1 MRSTTLPE
9 MVGRE
14 VANDMGSGL
23 AGGGDRWYDS
33 RPVGSVSKLRR
44 TVAEFEPQLEEEV
57 VLLCQVLP
65 CWQGSSQLTLCLQ
78 VGGERKEER
87 REGSEGRG
95 GDIEGKGEGGREEGR
110 REREES
116 IIISGWEYGPAAEA
130 TDPPAG
136 WDCGGLCTAWKPF
149 AGHVGAPPRWPVCV
163 CKREGVFGN
172 VPDRDPGA
180 GGV

>member
-57 VLLCQVLP
+57 ALLCQVLP

-95 GDIEGKGEGGREEGR
+95 R
-110 REREES
+110 
-116 IIISGWEYGPAAEA
+116 
-130 TDPPAG
+130 
-136 WDCGGLCTAWKPF
+136 
-149 AGHVGAPPRWPVCV
+149 
-163 CKREGVFGN
+163 
-172 VPDRDPGA
+172 
-180 GGV
+180 